1 MPSASLMGLS
11 MARVMMKKASRVED
25 RDPQKSVVKL
35 IDDEIAALL
44 ATIEKEK
51 VPQRLQDLVLK
62 LQSAL
67 SRKRAEAG
75 GL

>member
-1 MPSASLMGLS
+1 MNDT
-11 MARVMMKKASRVED
+11 SRVED
-25 RDPQKSVVKL
+25 RDPQKLMAEL

-44 ATIEKEK
+44 AIIEKEA
-51 VPQRLQDLVLK
+51 VPKRLQDLALK

-75 GL
+75 NS

>member
-1 MPSASLMGLS
+1 MGLS

>member
-1 MPSASLMGLS
+1 MENVSQVKEYDS
-11 MARVMMKKASRVED
+11 
-25 RDPQKSVVKL
+25 QKLVIKS

-44 ATIEKEK
+44 ATIEKER
-51 VPQRLQDLVLK
+51 VPKRLQDLALK

-75 GL
+75 NP

>member
-1 MPSASLMGLS
+1 